1 MCYVVRLKSIVRLK
15 KSSIQSSFK
24 PADLASRDG
33 SKLEEIGVKNFWHTT
48 LISLFSEDIRGLL
61 HRLIPSHDIYSKTNF
76 ID

>member
-33 SKLEEIGVKNFWHTT
+33 SKLEEIGVKNYPHF
-48 LISLFSEDIRGLL
+48 LVLRGYKGAAAPINPL
-61 HRLIPSHDIYSKTNF
+61 S
-76 ID
+76 